1 MSWLTGGKQRNT
13 YSRHKTY
20 EHERVQKRLDSVI
33 EVVQSKVEQA
43 LSVDSTKVIIFK
55 KAKFGLVCSC
65 NRVENSFDDL
75 LEGGMKSVMEESD
88 GEARGNGIEVKPI
101 GNTMFGGKSRGAI
114 ALDDMIPSNAHAVLD
129 AADMLSDGEDEDQ
142 RWDGGN
148 NANCGI
154 CYRQGF
160 QPGFQ
165 STGYVYNV
173 MTHHHIQKLSGY
185 HLDQSTAPTT
195 FRLERKRGY
204 VDFDTLIPKYFKKAK
219 FSIRVNEVVLPPS
232 NKLLAVINGT
242 ETALSMA
249 LLNKYKGQHITIRV
263 KDIEAFTHA
272 LLIFDLGVAD
282 INGNISEEANILNY
296 DQELTVG
303 NITVVLPARSGMIE
317 PEDILVLPFKRYVLK
332 VTEAPKK
339 RTAKNQSWEWVVTT
353 RPVQR
358 KELQYNIN
366 KGYDLR

>member
-1 MSWLTGGKQRNT
+1 MSWINGGRQRNA

-20 EHERVQKRLDSVI
+20 EHDRVQKRLDSVI
-33 EVVQSKVEQA
+33 KVVQSKVEQA

-65 NRVENSFDDL
+65 NRVENDLDDMI
-75 LEGGMKSVMEESD
+75 EGGMKSVMREND
-88 GEARGNGIEVKPI
+88 GEARGNGIEIKGV
-101 GNTMFGGKSRGAI
+101 GSTMFGGKGGGV
-114 ALDDMIPSNAHAVLD
+114 ALDDMLSDSGRAVLD
-129 AADMLSDGEDEDQ
+129 AADMLSDGSDEDQ

-148 NANCGI
+148 NVNCGI

-165 STGYVYNV
+165 STGYVYNI
-173 MTHHHIQKLSGY
+173 MAHHHVLKLSGY
-185 HLDQSTAPTT
+185 TLDQSTAPTT
-195 FRLERKRGY
+195 FRLERKTGY
-204 VDFDTLIPKYFKKAK
+204 VDFDTLIPKYFKTAK
-219 FSIRVNEVVLPPS
+219 FSIRVNDVVLPPAK
-232 NKLLAVINGT
+232 KLLAVINGT
-242 ETALSMA
+242 ETALNMD
-249 LLNKYKGQHITIRV
+249 LLKKYKGKHITIRV
-263 KDIEAFTHA
+263 RDIEAFTHA
-272 LLIFDLGVAD
+272 LLIFDLGVGD

-339 RTAKNQSWEWVVTT
+339 RDAKNQSWEWVVTT

-358 KELQYNIN
+358 KEVQYNIN